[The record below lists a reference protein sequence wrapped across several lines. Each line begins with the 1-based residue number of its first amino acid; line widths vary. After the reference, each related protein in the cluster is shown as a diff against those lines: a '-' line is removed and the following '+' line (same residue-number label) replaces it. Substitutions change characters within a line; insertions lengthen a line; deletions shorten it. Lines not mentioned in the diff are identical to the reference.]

1 MATGVDPVKSP
12 IINLTR
18 GKVAVYNN
26 HIWSIARRH
35 GAQVLDLWGMRALQD
50 RRLWAADRIHL
61 TAEGHRRVAQQALD
75 VLGVGADEDWSSP
88 LPPVARRVRREA
100 VREDAAWVKEY
111 VGPWVGRRLRG
122 RSSGDTVHAKRPT
135 PRPLRDKGFDQA

>member
-1 MATGVDPVKSP
+1 M
-12 IINLTR
+12 
-18 GKVAVYNN
+18 
-26 HIWSIARRH
+26 
-35 GAQVLDLWGMRALQD
+35 
-50 RRLWAADRIHL
+50 WAADRIHL
-61 TAEGHRRVAQQALD
+61 TPEGHRRVAQQALD

-135 PRPLRDKGFDQA
+135 PKPLRDKGFDQA